1 MSADTET
8 VVLNELPK
16 IEQGSVIQVS
26 DATGELKYVS
36 RFFGIDGQVIITR
49 LPGASQLKKGG
60 MGTDELTYRD
70 NFKVKRKLVMR
81 LISNGRIFAFETQV
95 VDLFLKGG
103 KLLMSSYP
111 KQIQSRLL
119 RKEPRYPC
127 AIPAQLVTEGLTAE
141 SILINFSTGG
151 GLLKVTED
159 EVLQSLV
166 KVKNENQESIL
177 KLQLPF
183 DESPS
188 EVKVRV
194 MSVSTAEQQVGLSF
208 IEGREVIQRYITA
221 LKLDSISD
229 YF

>member
-1 MSADTET
+1 MPADTET

-49 LPGASQLKKGG
+49 LPAVSQLKKGG

-70 NFKVKRKLVMR
+70 NFKRSRKLVMR
-81 LISNGRIFAFETQV
+81 LISNGRVFAFESRV
-95 VDLFLKGG
+95 IDLFLMGG
-103 KLLMSSYP
+103 KLLMTTYP

-127 AIPAQLVTEGLTAE
+127 AIPAQLVAGDLTVE

-151 GLLKVTED
+151 GLLKITE
-159 EVLQSLV
+159 EEALLSMVP
-166 KVKNENQESIL
+166 VKNENQDCVL

-194 MSVSTAEQQVGLSF
+194 MSVSTAEKQIGLSF
-208 IEGREVIQRYITA
+208 TDGREVIQRYITA

>member
-1 MSADTET
+1 MPADTET
-8 VVLNELPK
+8 VVLDKLPK

-26 DATGELKYVS
+26 DSTGELKYVS

-49 LPGASQLKKGG
+49 LPAASQLKKSG

-70 NFKVKRKLVMR
+70 SFKGKRKLVMR
-81 LISNGRIFAFETQV
+81 LISNGRVFAFETRV
-95 VDLFLKGG
+95 IDLFLMGG
-103 KLLMSSYP
+103 KLLMSTYP
-111 KQIQSRLL
+111 KQVQSRLL

-127 AIPAQLVTEGLTAE
+127 AIPAQLIAGDLTVE
-141 SILINFSTGG
+141 SVLINFSTGG
-151 GLLKVTED
+151 GLLKITDED
-159 EVLQSLV
+159 TLQSMVPV
-166 KVKNENQESIL
+166 KTESQDCVL

-194 MSVSTAEQQVGLSF
+194 MSVSTAENQIGLSF
-208 IEGREVIQRYITA
+208 TDGREVIQRYITA

>member
-1 MSADTET
+1 MSAETET
-8 VVLNELPK
+8 VILKELPK

-26 DATGELKYVS
+26 DSTGELKYVS

-49 LPGASQLKKGG
+49 LPAVSQLMRGG
-60 MGTDELTYRD
+60 IGADELTYRD
-70 NFKVKRKLVMR
+70 NFKKRRKLVIR
-81 LISNGRIFAFETQV
+81 LISNGRVFAFETEV
-95 VDLFLKGG
+95 VDLFLLGG
-103 KLLMSSYP
+103 KLLMSTYP

-127 AIPAQLVTEGLTAE
+127 AISAELIAGDLTVE
-141 SILINFSTGG
+141 SILVNFSTGG
-151 GLLKVTED
+151 GLLKISEEETLLSMVP
-159 EVLQSLV
+159 
-166 KVKNENQESIL
+166 VKNENQDCIL

-183 DESPS
+183 DEAPS

-194 MSVSTAEQQVGLSF
+194 MSVSAAEKQVGLSF
-208 IEGREVIQRYITA
+208 TDGREVIQRYITA